1 MLAVTKKSRGFR
13 SGTRKKLRQ
22 KTSVR
27 PTITK
32 FLKDFRTGQ
41 QVMVLHEPSSFRG
54 MPFPRFRGKVGKV
67 VEKRGRSYVVEV
79 VDGKKVKKVFSAPE
93 HLKQI

>member
-1 MLAVTKKSRGFR
+1 MTKKSRGFR
-13 SGTRKKLRQ
+13 TGTRKKLRQ
-22 KTSVR
+22 KRSVR

-32 FLKDFRTGQ
+32 FLKDFRIGQ
-41 QVMVLHEPSSFRG
+41 QVMVFHEPSSSRG

-67 VEKRGRSYVVEV
+67 SGKRGNSYIVEV
-79 VDGKKVKKVFSAPE
+79 VEGKKVKKIISSPE